1 MRAEPSILPLSLKGV
16 GFRHGGQTLLTGV
29 DLTVR
34 AGALTIILG
43 PNGAGK
49 SLLLRL
55 AHGLLEPT
63 EGAVEWA
70 FEAPRRRHAMVFQKP
85 VLLRRSTLANV
96 THALAL
102 AGTPRAQRVAEA
114 VAALDRVGLAGLAD
128 RPARVLS
135 GGEQQRLALARATA
149 SRPDVLFLDE
159 PCAALDPAATRAIE
173 EIVHALH
180 AGGTAIVMTTHDL
193 GQARRLARDVV
204 FLNRGRVVESAP
216 AEDFF
221 AAPQSPQAV
230 AFLNGDL
237 VW

>member
-1 MRAEPSILPLSLKGV
+1 MRAEPSVLPLHLSGV
-16 GFRHGGQTLLTGV
+16 GFRHGGQALLSDV
-29 DLTVR
+29 DLCVPR
-34 AGALTIILG
+34 GALTIILG

-55 AHGLLEPT
+55 AHGLLEPS
-63 EGAVEWA
+63 EGRVEWA
-70 FEAPRRRHAMVFQKP
+70 FAAPRRRHAMVFQKP

-102 AGTPRAQRVAEA
+102 AGVPRGRRKAEA
-114 VAALDRVGLAGLAD
+114 LAALDRVGLSALAD
-128 RPARVLS
+128 RSARVLS

-173 EIVHALH
+173 DIVRALH
-180 AGGTAIVMTTHDL
+180 AEGTAIVMTTHDL

-204 FLNRGRVVESAP
+204 FLNRGRIVENAP
-216 AEDFF
+216 AEEFF
-221 AAPQSPQAV
+221 AAPQSPQAA
-230 AFLNGDL
+230 AFLRGDL